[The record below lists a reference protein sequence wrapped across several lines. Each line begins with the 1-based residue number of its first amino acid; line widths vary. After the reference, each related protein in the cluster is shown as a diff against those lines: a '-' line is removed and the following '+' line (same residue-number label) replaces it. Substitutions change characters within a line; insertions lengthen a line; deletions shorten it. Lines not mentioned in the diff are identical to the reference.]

1 MQEETPETATSSST
15 EFAVPR
21 ELLKSF
27 KSDIRFLPINP
38 GTRGYI
44 MFDRAM
50 LIAAL
55 NSSNVEE
62 RRNIAKQLE
71 NMGKARGE
79 LVIIEKS
86 ATL

>member
-1 MQEETPETATSSST
+1 MKEETSNTATSSSS
-15 EFAVPR
+15 EFSVPID
-21 ELLKSF
+21 LLKSF
-27 KSDIRFLPINP
+27 KGNVRFMPINP
-38 GTRGYI
+38 GTKGYI

-55 NSSNVEE
+55 KSSNTEE
-62 RRNIAKQLE
+62 RMNIANQLE